1 MCDTLWI
8 WHRLKYCQCHEY
20 LKRKRAGYK
29 VSTKYNTTNK
39 CCGFSSAL
47 KLHSWGLL
55 LLLVVT
61 QLTVILDKSY
71 CTLTLWKVIWSV
83 NCNPFGA
90 RYQKYVLMNGHY
102 NLHVICIHAKC
113 CKWHSVLL
121 HSLLPQC
128 IIIYKYLILIVI
140 LTVNF

>member
-1 MCDTLWI
+1 MRDTLWI
-8 WHRLKYCQCHEY
+8 WYRLKYCQCHEY
-20 LKRKRAGYK
+20 LKRKRAGCK

-90 RYQKYVLMNGHY
+90 RYQKYVLMNHWM
-102 NLHVICIHAKC
+102 A
-113 CKWHSVLL
+113 
-121 HSLLPQC
+121 
-128 IIIYKYLILIVI
+128 IIIYILYVYMQNVANDTQFCLIPYYLSVL
-140 LTVNF
+140 